1 MNDSLIKVNAENQ
14 HQAQDRCQQI
24 LQDRREALASKAKK
38 VRF

>member
-14 HQAQDRCQQI
+14 NQALNRCQKI

-38 VRF
+38 RG